1 MIIYLIVCTSI
12 QKIIIEYVVSLQKNI
27 KNSKLIIYPD
37 NEINSIDMNNIYIFF
52 GLVAYVHYHITY
64 SKNIYYVN
72 LEQLTMD
79 GSHSQYNF
87 LQKVID
93 IYKNKNINLLD
104 YSEGNISI
112 LKKHNIQSLYLPYQV
127 NYDEIY
133 NYEKIYTFAM
143 CCSCNARIKYIYNNI
158 KHKYTNC
165 NLIGDPQLWGKTRDN
180 ILFKSKILANIH
192 HREFDYNILEEIRI
206 TRCILNKIIVISEYS
221 LEYEKYPLKK
231 YVIFVDYNNM
241 INKIIDV
248 IDNYEKYYNELYNNF
263 DIDIIDN
270 QLKEYLK
277 FLHI

>member
-1 MIIYLIVCTSI
+1 MIIYLIICTSI

-37 NEINSIDMNNIYIFF
+37 NEINSIDINNIYIFF
-52 GLVAYVHYHITY
+52 GLAYVNYPITY

-112 LKKHNIQSLYLPYQV
+112 LKNYNIQSLYLPYQV

-133 NYEKIYTFAM
+133 
-143 CCSCNARIKYIYNNI
+143 
-158 KHKYTNC
+158 TNC
-165 NLIGDPQLWGKTRDN
+165 NLIGDPQLWGETRDN

-206 TRCILNKIIVISEYS
+206 TRCILNKIIIISEYS

-231 YVIFVDYNNM
+231 YVIFVDYNDM
-241 INKIIDV
+241 TNKIIDV

-277 FLHI
+277 FLHF

>member
-1 MIIYLIVCTSI
+1 MIIYLIICTSI

-37 NEINSIDMNNIYIFF
+37 NEINSIDINNIYIFF
-52 GLVAYVHYHITY
+52 GLAYVNYPITY

-112 LKKHNIQSLYLPYQV
+112 LKNYNIQSLYLPYQV

-158 KHKYTNC
+158 NNKYTNC
-165 NLIGDPQLWGKTRDN
+165 NLIGDPQLWGETRDN

-277 FLHI
+277 FLHF